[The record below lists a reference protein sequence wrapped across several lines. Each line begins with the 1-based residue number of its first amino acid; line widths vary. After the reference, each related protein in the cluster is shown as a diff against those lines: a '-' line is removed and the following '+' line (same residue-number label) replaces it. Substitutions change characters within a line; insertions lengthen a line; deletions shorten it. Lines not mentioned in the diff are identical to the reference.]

1 MKVLVFNFGSS
12 SIKYELFDMRER
24 TSLAIG
30 LLERIGEAE
39 SRLCHRCRNDGGEF
53 DEIVDE
59 TPVADHRQGMDRI
72 SAMLQETR
80 AYQDPSELFGI
91 GHRLAH
97 GSEAFRE
104 PTLIDATVLETI
116 RGLTPLAPLHNPV
129 MVTGMELALASFP
142 GVPQVA
148 VFDTAFHHTIPPY
161 VYHYA
166 VPRELYRS
174 YHVRQYGFHGTS
186 IHCVAK
192 RAAQHLNRPFD
203 SLNLIV
209 LHLGSGASAGA
220 IRQGKSVD
228 TSMGMTPLSGLIMG
242 TRCGDLDPSIVF
254 HVARLS
260 GWSNEQI
267 ESMLNKESGL
277 RGICGEND
285 MRVIERRAESGDEAA
300 QLAIDMYAHRTK
312 KYIGAYYAV
321 LGHVDALVFTAGIG
335 ENSPLVRARSCE
347 GLHNLGIVIDPEK
360 NSQRSDDVFE
370 IQTEDEPVKVLVV
383 PTDEELEIAEQTV
396 ERIQAIERMGSGLD
410 L

>member
-24 TSLAIG
+24 ATLATG
-30 LLERIGEAE
+30 LLERIGESE
-39 SRLCHRCRNDGGEF
+39 SRLCHRHRNGGGEF
-53 DEIVDE
+53 DEIIDE
-59 TPVADHRQGMDRI
+59 TPVADHRQGMDQI
-72 SAMLQETR
+72 GAMLQQTK
-80 AYQDPSELFGI
+80 AYQDPSELYGI

-97 GSEAFRE
+97 GGEDFRE
-104 PTLIDATVLETI
+104 PTLIDDAVLETI

-129 MVTGMELALASFP
+129 MVAGMELALTSFP

-148 VFDTAFHHTIPPY
+148 VFDTAFHHTIPPHA
-161 VYHYA
+161 YHYA

-192 RAAQHLNRPFD
+192 RTAQHLDRPLG
-203 SLNLIV
+203 SLNLII

-228 TSMGMTPLSGLIMG
+228 TSMGMTPLAGLIMG
-242 TRCGDLDPSIVF
+242 TRCGDLDPAIVF

-260 GWSNEQI
+260 GWSNEHI
-267 ESMLNKESGL
+267 EGMLNKESGL
-277 RGICGEND
+277 KGICGEND
-285 MRVIERRAESGDEAA
+285 MRVIEQRTESGDEAA
-300 QLAIDMYAHRTK
+300 QLAVDMYAHRTK

-321 LGHVDALVFTAGIG
+321 LGKVDALVFTAGIG
-335 ENSPLVRARSCE
+335 ENSPLIRARACE
-347 GLHNLGIVIDPEK
+347 GLENLGIVIDPEQ
-360 NSQRSDDVFE
+360 NPQRLDDVFE
-370 IQTEDEPVKVLVV
+370 IQADNSPVKVLVV

-396 ERIQAIERMGSGLD
+396 ECIQQGGE
-410 L
+410 

>member
-24 TSLAIG
+24 TTLATG
-30 LLERIGEAE
+30 LLERIGESE
-39 SRLCHRCRNDGGEF
+39 SRLCHRHRNGGNEF
-53 DEIVDE
+53 DEIIDE

-72 SAMLQETR
+72 GAILQQTK
-80 AYQDPSELFGI
+80 AYQDPSELYGI

-97 GSEAFRE
+97 GGEAFRE
-104 PTLIDATVLETI
+104 PTLIDDAVLETI

-129 MVTGMELALASFP
+129 MVAGMELALASFS

-148 VFDTAFHHTIPPY
+148 VFDTAFHHTIPPH

-186 IHCVAK
+186 IHCVGK
-192 RAAQHLNRPFD
+192 RAAQHLDRPFD
-203 SLNLIV
+203 SLNLII

-242 TRCGDLDPSIVF
+242 TRCGDLDPAIVF

-260 GWSNEQI
+260 GWSNEHV
-267 ESMLNKESGL
+267 EAMLNKESGL
-277 RGICGEND
+277 KGICGEND
-285 MRVIERRAESGDEAA
+285 MRVIEQRAESGDEVA

-335 ENSPLVRARSCE
+335 ENSPLIRDRACE
-347 GLHNLGIVIDPEK
+347 GLENMGIVIDPEQ
-360 NSQRSDDVFE
+360 NSQRLDDVFE
-370 IQTEDEPVKVLVV
+370 IQADDSPVKVLVV

-396 ERIQAIERMGSGLD
+396 ECIQQSEE
-410 L
+410 